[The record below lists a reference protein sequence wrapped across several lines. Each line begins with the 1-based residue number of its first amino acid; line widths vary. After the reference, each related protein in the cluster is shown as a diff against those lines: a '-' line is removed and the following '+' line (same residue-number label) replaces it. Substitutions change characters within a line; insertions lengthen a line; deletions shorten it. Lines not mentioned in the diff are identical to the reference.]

1 MANDAS
7 LSIGPNIATTRSCG
21 GTTFAHI
28 RPTPFNPRTYLEQV
42 GEGRVTLQCRNHQ
55 ILFAQGD
62 AASAVFYILKG
73 LVKLTVISPQG
84 KEAVV
89 GILESGD
96 FFGEACLAGKLESMA
111 TATSLGSSTIVRI
124 DRATMTRVL
133 QKEPA
138 FSELFMS
145 HLVTRNLRTQ
155 EDLVDQLFNPAEK
168 RLARMLLLLAH
179 FGKEGSPESVI
190 PKISQETLAEMIGT
204 TRSRV
209 SFFLNRFK
217 KLGFIE
223 YINSNAGYQVHSSL
237 MNVVQPSAST
247 A

>member
-7 LSIGPNIATTRSCG
+7 LSTGPNIATARSYG
-21 GTTFAHI
+21 GTSFAHR
-28 RPTPFNPRTYLEQV
+28 RPTPFNPITFLEQV

-96 FFGEACLAGKLESMA
+96 FFGEACLAGKLESMT
-111 TATSLGSSTIVRI
+111 TAISLGSSTIVRI

-133 QKEPA
+133 HKEPA

-190 PKISQETLAEMIGT
+190 PKISQETLAEMVGT

>member
-1 MANDAS
+1 MANDV
-7 LSIGPNIATTRSCG
+7 SISTGPNIATPRLRG
-21 GTTFAHI
+21 GMSFAHK
-28 RPTPFNPRTYLEQV
+28 RPTPFNPRTFLEQV
-42 GEGRVTLQCRNHQ
+42 GEGRVTLQCRKNQ

-89 GILESGD
+89 GIMESGD
-96 FFGEACLAGKLESMA
+96 FFGEACLAGQVESMA
-111 TATSLGSSTIVRI
+111 TATSLGSSTVVRI

-133 QKEPA
+133 HKEPA

-145 HLVTRNLRTQ
+145 HLVTRNSRTQ

-168 RLARMLLLLAH
+168 RLARTLLLLAH
-179 FGKEGSPESVI
+179 CGREDHPETII
-190 PKISQETLAEMIGT
+190 PQISQEILAEMVGT

-209 SFFLNRFK
+209 SFFMNRFK

-223 YINSNAGYQVHSSL
+223 YMNSSAGYQVHRSL
-237 MNVVQPSAST
+237 MNVVLPSAST

>member
-1 MANDAS
+1 M
-7 LSIGPNIATTRSCG
+7 T
-21 GTTFAHI
+21 
-28 RPTPFNPRTYLEQV
+28 V
-42 GEGRVTLQCRNHQ
+42 QCRKHQ

-62 AASAVFYILKG
+62 AANAVFYILNG

-96 FFGEACLAGKLESMA
+96 FFGEACLAGQLESIA
-111 TATSLGSSTIVRI
+111 TATSLGESTVVRI
-124 DRATMTRVL
+124 DRAAMTRVL
-133 QKEPA
+133 HKEPA

-145 HLVTRNLRTQ
+145 HLVMRNLRTQ
-155 EDLVDQLFNPAEK
+155 EDLVDQLFNSAEK
-168 RLARMLLLLAH
+168 RLARTLLLLSH
-179 FGKEGSPESVI
+179 CGRGDHSETII
-190 PKISQETLAEMIGT
+190 PGISHEMLAEMVGT

-209 SFFLNRFK
+209 SFFMNRFK

-223 YINSNAGYQVHSSL
+223 YMYPNAGYQVHRSL
-237 MNVVQPSAST
+237 MDVVLPSAST